1 MANILWDTNLFIYL
15 FEQNPEFEPR
25 VVRLRQAMSARG
37 DLLFATAMTVGEI
50 LVKPVEAGDR
60 MLEQRYRSFF
70 QSGAMRVLSFDID
83 AAGHYARIRQDR
95 GVRPPDAIQLACA
108 AAHGIDL
115 FITNDNR
122 LSGKI
127 VPGVNFITSLQDA
140 PL

>member
-25 VVRLRQAMSARG
+25 VVRLRQAMNARG
-37 DLLFATAMTVGEI
+37 DQLFATAMTVGEI
-50 LVKPVEAGDR
+50 LVKPVEAGDPA
-60 MLEQRYRSFF
+60 LQDGYRSFF
-70 QSGAMRVLSFDID
+70 QSGAVRVLPFDLQ

-127 VPGVNFITSLQDA
+127 VPGVTFITSLKDA

>member
-15 FEQNPEFEPR
+15 FEQNPGFEPR
-25 VVRLRQAMSARG
+25 VVRLRQAMRDRG
-37 DLLFATAMTVGEI
+37 DQLFATAMTVGEI
-50 LVKPVEAGDR
+50 LAKPVEAGDHA
-60 MLEQRYRSFF
+60 LEERYRSFF
-70 QSGAMRVLSFDID
+70 QSGAMRVLSFDLQ
-83 AAGHYARIRQDR
+83 AAEHYARIRQDR

-115 FITNDNR
+115 FLTNDNR

-127 VPGVNFITSLQDA
+127 VPGVNFITSLKDA

>member
-37 DLLFATAMTVGEI
+37 DQLFATAMTVGEI

-60 MLEQRYRSFF
+60 VLEQSYRSFF
-70 QSGAMRVLSFDID
+70 QSGAMRVLSFDIE

>member
-1 MANILWDTNLFIYL
+1 VANILWDTNLFIYL
-15 FEQNPEFEPR
+15 FEQNPEFEPQ

-37 DLLFATAMTVGEI
+37 DQLFATAMTVGEI
-50 LVKPVEAGDR
+50 LVKPVEVGDR
-60 MLEQRYRSFF
+60 VLEQSYRSFF
-70 QSGAMRVLSFDID
+70 QSGAMRVLSFDIE

-122 LSGKI
+122 LSGKV

>member
-37 DLLFATAMTVGEI
+37 DQLFATAMTVGEI
-50 LVKPVEAGDR
+50 LVKPVEAGDQA
-60 MLEQRYRSFF
+60 LEQSYRLFF
-70 QSGAMRVLSFDID
+70 QSGAMRVLSFDIE

>member
-37 DLLFATAMTVGEI
+37 DQLFATAMTVGEI
-50 LVKPVEAGDR
+50 LVKPVEAGDQV
-60 MLEQRYRSFF
+60 LEQSYRSFF
-70 QSGAMRVLSFDID
+70 QSGAMRVLSFDIQ

-122 LSGKI
+122 LAGKI
-127 VPGVNFITSLQDA
+127 VPGVNFITSLKDA